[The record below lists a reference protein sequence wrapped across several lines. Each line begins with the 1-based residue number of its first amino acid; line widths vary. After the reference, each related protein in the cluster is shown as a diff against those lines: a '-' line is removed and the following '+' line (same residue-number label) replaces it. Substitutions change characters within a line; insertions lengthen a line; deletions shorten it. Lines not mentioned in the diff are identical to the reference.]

1 VGLEPQVDLICG
13 SRFASC
19 SLTVTDTLI
28 LSMVITF
35 AKLLEVGGE
44 GEKTIDECERMVS
57 FKFGRRRFLIRG
69 FRSLISMS
77 FFMN

>member
-1 VGLEPQVDLICG
+1 
-13 SRFASC
+13 
-19 SLTVTDTLI
+19 
-28 LSMVITF
+28 MVITF